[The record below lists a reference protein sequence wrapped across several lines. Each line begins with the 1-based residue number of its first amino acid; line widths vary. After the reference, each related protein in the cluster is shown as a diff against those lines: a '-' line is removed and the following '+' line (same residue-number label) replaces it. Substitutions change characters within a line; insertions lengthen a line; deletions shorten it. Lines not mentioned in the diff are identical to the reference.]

1 MFSRALFRKRDFSAC
16 SQAPSF
22 DVTPSPGQPENRV
35 SRARTDA
42 HRFWGPPHT
51 KAPTGQ
57 LDYTRR
63 ARVGPA
69 KGHFFINGKGCS
81 TNTGPQYNVIN
92 AFECISNPTTKNTSN
107 LKLITSTTDRFKCV
121 DRARHE
127 RQIGVFSDGRKT
139 RNRISAYW
147 FVFSSFSMVQNGHF
161 LKRGCSHE
169 GKKGCHTPRSRAAKV
184 ITFRVFTSKIK
195 EVR

>member
-1 MFSRALFRKRDFSAC
+1 M
-16 SQAPSF
+16 
-22 DVTPSPGQPENRV
+22 
-35 SRARTDA
+35 
-42 HRFWGPPHT
+42 
-51 KAPTGQ
+51 
-57 LDYTRR
+57 
-63 ARVGPA
+63 GPA

-107 LKLITSTTDRFKCV
+107 PKLITSTTDRSQCV

-139 RNRISAYW
+139 RNRKSAYW

-169 GKKGCHTPRSRAAKV
+169 GKKGCHTPKIPCRKSNYFCLQSHRKLRRSGKSFSCAQTTLA
-184 ITFRVFTSKIK
+184 IQ
-195 EVR
+195 EVPSGTN